1 MTPTKS
7 SPYGSWKSPITSD
20 LIVSASY
27 ALGDLAA
34 EKEDLYWVE
43 SRPSEGGRYVIIRRR
58 PGAKDEEMTPAPF
71 NARTRVH
78 EYGGAAYVPAAGTIY
93 FSNFSDNR
101 IYRQIGTSAPEPLTA
116 PGALR
121 YADLVIDHARNRIIC
136 ICEDHSKPDREP
148 VNSIVALSLDAG
160 SVPITLA
167 AGADFYSNPRI
178 SPDRKWLAWLS
189 WNHPN
194 LPWDGTEL
202 WVGQIGADGLISNPS
217 LIAGGSAE
225 SIFQP
230 EWSEDGVLYFV
241 SDRTGW
247 WNIYRLTG
255 SKVEPVTQRE
265 VEFGAPQWVFG
276 TSTYAFVENDQIVC
290 AYADRGMWRLALL
303 DTNTR
308 DVREIVSDYT
318 EIRSVRSAS
327 GKALLCAGSP
337 TEPLSI
343 VSLDVKSGT
352 FNVLRRSSTVQVD
365 PGYLSMPQSIEF
377 PTENGLTAYGLYY
390 PPRNKDFHGPV
401 DQRPPLIVMSHGG
414 PTAAA
419 SSALSLSVQYWTS
432 RGFAVLDVNYGGS
445 TGYGRSYR
453 ERLNGQWGVVDVD
466 DCVNGAKFLAA
477 HGQVDPNRLIIRGG
491 SAGGY
496 TTLAALTF
504 RDGFKAGAS
513 YYGISDLEA
522 LEKEGHKFES
532 RYSHSLV
539 APYPQGRDLYIR
551 RSPIHYTDRLS
562 CPIILFQGLEDK
574 VVPPN
579 QAEMMYTAVKAKGL
593 PVAYV
598 PFEGEQHGFR
608 KAENIKRS
616 LDCELYFYSRI
627 FGFDLAD
634 DVDPVDIENL
644 PESPG

>member
-1 MTPTKS
+1 MAKVC
-7 SPYGSWKSPITSD
+7 PYGSWKSPITSD
-20 LIVSASY
+20 LIVSATY
-27 ALGDLAA
+27 GLGDLAV
-34 EKEDLYWVE
+34 DGQQVYWVE
-43 SRPSEGGRYVIIRRR
+43 SRPSEGGRYVIIRRLQDGKSR
-58 PGAKDEEMTPAPF
+58 EMTPFPF

-78 EYGGAAYVPAAGTIY
+78 EYGGAAYVAAGDRIF

-101 IYRQIGTSAPEPLTA
+101 LYCQTGDSEPSPLTA
-116 PGALR
+116 PADLR
-121 YADLVIDHARNRIIC
+121 YADLSIDPARNRIIC
-136 ICEDHSKPDREP
+136 VCEDHSQPDRQP
-148 VNSIVALSLDAG
+148 VNTIAAVSITPGALPA
-160 SVPITLA
+160 TLI
-167 AGADFYSNPRI
+167 AGADFYSNPKL
-178 SPDRKWLAWLS
+178 SPDHNHLAWLS

-202 WVGQIGADGLISNPS
+202 WLGEIGKNGQISNP
-217 LIAGGSAE
+217 LRIAGGPDE

-230 EWSEDGVLYFV
+230 EWNEDGVLYFV
-241 SDRTGW
+241 SDRSGW
-247 WNIYRLTG
+247 WNLYRYKD
-255 SKVEPVTQRE
+255 SRVEPVTQKE

-276 TSTYAFVENDQIVC
+276 TSTYAFINPDQIIC
-290 AYADRGMWRLALL
+290 SYAEHGMWRLALL
-303 DTNTR
+303 DTNS
-308 DVREIVSDYT
+308 RELHPIESPYT
-318 EIRSVRSAS
+318 EIRSVKSAS
-327 GKALLCAGSP
+327 GNAFLCAGSP
-337 TEPLSI
+337 TEPISI
-343 VSLDVKSGT
+343 IEFDPVSRRL
-352 FNVLRRSSTVQVD
+352 NVLRRSSSVEVSPD
-365 PGYLSMPQSIEF
+365 YLSIPRPIEF
-377 PTENGLTAYGLYY
+377 PTEHGLTAYGLFYA
-390 PPRNKDFHGPV
+390 PRNPDFEGPE

-453 ERLNGQWGVVDVD
+453 ERLNGNWGVVDVD
-466 DCVNGAKFLAA
+466 DCVNGARFLARQ
-477 HGQVDPNRLIIRGG
+477 GMVDPARLIIRGG

-504 RDGFKAGAS
+504 RDVFKAGAS

-532 RYSHSLV
+532 QYSHTLV
-539 APYPQGRDLYIR
+539 APYPRQRDLYHQ
-551 RSPIHYTDRLS
+551 RSPIHYTHQLS

-579 QAEMMYTAVKAKGL
+579 QAEMMFAAVKAKGI

-616 LDCELYFYSRI
+616 LDGELYFYSRV
-627 FGFDLAD
+627 FGFDLAE
-634 DVDPVDIENL
+634 PVEPVHIENL
-644 PESPG
+644 PEPSKQ